1 MKLLELFDKSVDV
14 AWHGPNVAEWE
25 INGVKYQC
33 EIIEEGTDDSDW
45 DEDDED
51 DEDDDWEDD
60 SDSSGSVYVVSFSGQ
75 NAAGDMTYNNTGA
88 GNQFLVYTTVFNCI
102 RRFFTMHEVGPI
114 RFEAG
119 DVGRQRL
126 YRRFVAKFLPNW
138 TVGSGTSHDV
148 TVYPPGHAPS

>member
-14 AWHGPNVAEWE
+14 QWHGPNVAEWQ
-25 INGVKYQC
+25 INGVKYQF
-33 EIIEEGTDDSDW
+33 EMIEQGSDDDDW
-45 DEDDED
+45 DDED
-51 DEDDDWEDD
+51 EDEDGDWDDDE
-60 SDSSGSVYVVSFSGQ
+60 DSSGSVYVVSFTGQ
-75 NAAGDMTYNNTGA
+75 NAAGDMTFDNTGG

-102 RRFFTMHEVGPI
+102 RQFFKTYNVGPI
-114 RFEAG
+114 QFEAN

-138 TVGSGTSHDV
+138 TVGSGTSRDV